1 MLESQGYCY
10 LQRFSFTEINF
21 VPAVAIYQ
29 RILLCVYSIQVHVHA
44 PGFLRGRSMKD
55 RNIRGIKQ
63 DMQERSNAM
72 LL

>member
-1 MLESQGYCY
+1 MLESKGYCY

-21 VPAVAIYQ
+21 VLAVAIYQ
-29 RILLCVYSIQVHVHA
+29 RILCVYSIQVHVHA
-44 PGFLRGRSMKD
+44 PGFLWGRSMKD

-72 LL
+72 FL